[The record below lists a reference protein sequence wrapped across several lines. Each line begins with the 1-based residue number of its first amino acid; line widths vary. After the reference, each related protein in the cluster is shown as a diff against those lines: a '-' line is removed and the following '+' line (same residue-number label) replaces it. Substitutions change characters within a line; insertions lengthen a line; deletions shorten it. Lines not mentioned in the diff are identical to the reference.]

1 MTANS
6 IQGRVSPRWLA
17 AYAAIAAIAL
27 GGFVLSSLAALNQN
41 DFMYAVAPAVW
52 AQNGALYTDVPF
64 PQAPLSILLN
74 SLLIA
79 ITGNV
84 NVFLFA
90 RTVSMVLVLLAILLP
105 VLNRPRMRDIEIWI
119 LYVSLCLTNYFL
131 ISNSREIGNYALSL
145 ICLSAAVT
153 IAGASGSAKWRGFAA
168 FVFIGLAISAKLYFI
183 VISPALLLYYLIK
196 ERRAR
201 NLAVVAACGLGL
213 VVGLVPILYFLA
225 RDYQGFW
232 RWTIQFFQLIMPLRL
247 TDAADGLRR
256 IANMLLLFAALM
268 AIPIGFFIAAAWT
281 AWRQGGGELRE
292 KSAQLLL
299 LAATGAMAISPVILF
314 GQYFG
319 PLAFLLLLFSAPWEP
334 SGDQTR
340 FRYKVFACAML
351 CIQAVIVV
359 GIVGPD
365 TVRNGNVVV
374 AEVLKAQKAA
384 RQIVASDYRC
394 ERRLYTTVPLF
405 LLENNVK
412 YPPELAAGPFLMIF
426 LRGDPLVQKG
436 VAFDVEAHIKKWD
449 PDVVIWGYFL
459 GSSDPAENAVDRSIR
474 DYALSRGFVVTPL
487 GQVDGHDI
495 ELGYRAGCRRSPRP

>member
-1 MTANS
+1 MTADSIRNS
-6 IQGRVSPRWLA
+6 VSPRRLVG
-17 AYAAIAAIAL
+17 YAAIAAIAL

-74 SLLIA
+74 SLLVA
-79 ITGNV
+79 ISGNV
-84 NVFLFA
+84 NIFLFG
-90 RTVSMVLVLLAILLP
+90 RVVSMGLVLLAILLP
-105 VLNRPRMRDIEIWI
+105 VLNRSRMRDIEIWV

-153 IAGASGSAKWRGFAA
+153 IVGAAGSAKWRGFAA
-168 FVFIGLAISAKLYFI
+168 FVFIGLATSAKLYFI
-183 VISPALLLYYLIK
+183 VISPALFFYFLIN
-196 ERRAR
+196 EREAR
-201 NLAVVAACGLGL
+201 NPTVVLVCGSGLAVGLAPVL
-213 VVGLVPILYFLA
+213 FFLA
-225 RDYQGFW
+225 RDYEGFW

-247 TDAADGLRR
+247 TGAADGLRR

-268 AIPIGFFIAAAWT
+268 AIPIGFFVAATWK
-281 AWRQGGGELRE
+281 AWRQGGVELRE
-292 KSAQLLL
+292 RSAQLLL
-299 LAATGAMAISPVILF
+299 LAATCAMAISPVILF

-319 PLAFLLLLFSAPWEP
+319 PLAFLLLLFSAPWRPAAE
-334 SGDQTR
+334 QMR
-340 FRYKVFACAML
+340 FRYRIFACAML

-365 TVRNGNVVV
+365 TIRDGNVVV
-374 AEVLKAQKAA
+374 ADVLKAQKAA
-384 RQIVASDYRC
+384 RQVVGNGYRC

-426 LRGDPLVQKG
+426 LRGDSLVQKG
-436 VAFDVEAHIKKWD
+436 LAFDVDAHIKKWD
-449 PDVVIWGYFL
+449 PDVIIWGYFL
-459 GSSDPAENAVDRSIR
+459 GSHDPAEDAVDRSIR
-474 DYALSRGFVVTPL
+474 DYAVSHSFVVASL
-487 GQVDGHDI
+487 GKVDGHEI
-495 ELGYRAGCRRSPRP
+495 ELGYRAGCK